1 MEQQE
6 ISLSYCIANA
16 ASNGVTRQR
25 GTTLPVLGL
34 VLKSQSA
41 CFTLSRQQFLHTN
54 THSLTH
60 SSKSP
65 FSVFKSALILLGLT
79 KVLQTNIMDNNQL
92 CSSHSIG
99 LFCHAQMT
107 KHNNAVFL
115 IKEEVINLMISSPC
129 VPYKPPT
136 LLTALYLS
144 HPLFVSAWMCAGA
157 CVLRDWPRRAR
168 NQAER

>member
-1 MEQQE
+1 MF
-6 ISLSYCIANA
+6 
-16 ASNGVTRQR
+16 ASHFCSNSFCTHTR
-25 GTTLPVLGL
+25 T
-34 VLKSQSA
+34 
-41 CFTLSRQQFLHTN
+41 HTHIN
-54 THSLTH
+54 

-92 CSSHSIG
+92 CSSQCIG

-115 IKEEVINLMISSPC
+115 IKEEVINLMISSPR
-129 VPYKPPT
+129 VPYKPPS

-144 HPLFVSAWMCAGA
+144 HSFCFCVDVCVYNMY
-157 CVLRDWPRRAR
+157 VLRVGRGMLAIRLSDEECLITVLLTVDRRIKSHLHV
-168 NQAER
+168 